1 LIAANCNHE
10 ALGLE
15 IGIFAYFLLG
25 LFTYFKIKSD
35 SLKSPLKILSK
46 LTRGQKPGQNRPRL
60 QAKGF
65 PALTRGSWLK
75 EPLFFGRPNF
85 MERI

>member
-15 IGIFAYFLLG
+15 IGSFTYFFLG
-25 LFTYFKIKSD
+25 LFTYFKIKSG

-46 LTRGQKPGQNRPRL
+46 LTSGQKPGQNRPRL

-65 PALTRGSWLK
+65 PGPTRGSQLNEYWLFWM
-75 EPLFFGRPNF
+75 PSFV
-85 MERI
+85 ERI